1 MKFSKES
8 HRKTGVGITEN
19 DGAIGLLYRDPMK
32 EEESIEEVVES
43 RVDETT
49 SLFNI
54 FTVSQDIKKIIKQ
67 KDVES
72 ASIEDKEKAILMEEA
87 KNVADLV
94 IVVVRTL
101 KSNNN
106 LQTDLFVEKIK
117 KQKKT
122 EVKYTERGIDEAL
135 NRFLKKSFRVLPT
148 KNALR
153 ELLIYTLIKNQSLS
167 QEQKEKIQKNFI
179 DKLVS
184 EYNKTTVKQN
194 VPKAL
199 RNQNMVIQPNP
210 NKEGKILA
218 ISETPKSKETKTSEK
233 DAFRDFL
240 SEYAVLDENKRH
252 ELRVKLRRLVVLYF
266 YGPDRVVFCDF
277 DEWKDHESKKSEDV
291 FFADI
296 IKDRKVTKNADEKE
310 TVNVDATFDSI
321 RTKNISSYR
330 ESLSFVNS
338 HKEGFFDNQ
347 VLNKFWIHHIENEV
361 ERIYKHIK
369 PSTPDYKFQ
378 IGYLSEK
385 VWKGIINYL
394 SIKYI
399 AEGKAVYNYA
409 MTALSNENN
418 SKAFGKI
425 DENYIKGI
433 SSFEYE
439 RIKAGETLQ
448 RECAVNIAFAA
459 RHLANAT
466 VNLDDVNTDFL
477 LLKLDE
483 PSEKE
488 KQRGIKSLVDCA
500 KPNVRKNL
508 LQFFGGESIWK
519 DFDFR
524 DIEDIKLLDEF
535 KKMIYSLRNA
545 SFHYKTENID
555 TGSRDTEL
563 IAEMFKKD
571 CQNASGIQK
580 NKMFSNN
587 VVKFYREEDI
597 QRLLEKLYSKIN
609 NRASQVPSFNAV
621 FVRKNFKEYLAKH
634 TNAYDLISDDLKN
647 IWESAVYYLYK
658 EIYYNLFLQDS
669 NSFQYLKDYVDGLD
683 EDKNCTDK
691 KMLRAHIDFKNAFK
705 EYAQMGNLS
714 SVCQMIMTEYNNQ
727 NQGHRKAIS
736 GRSGMGKE
744 LKYKHYKIILLNGL
758 RSAFSKY
765 LKENEKDYGFINKP
779 TVNILNLEDF
789 LPTYT
794 SNQYN
799 DLVEC
804 VRSDFELQK
813 WYVVGRLLNPKQVNQ
828 LIGSFRSYT
837 QYVNDVKRRAELTG
851 NPIRNMDVSVD
862 VENIV
867 GVLDVCTKLNGMTS
881 NVLEDYFENEN
892 EYARYVANFVNF
904 GQTKGCNYAK
914 KLKEFCNQEINGQK
928 IGIYHDGTNPIINRN
943 VILCKLYGATEII
956 SKSEVKKVDLST
968 IREYFKLANKIKQ
981 YKVSGVCR
989 DKVEQLNV
997 RDYQEIKNRVEL
1009 RNIVE
1014 YSEIINELQGQLIN
1028 WGYLRER
1035 DLMYFQL
1042 GFHYLSL
1049 HNNEEKPNGY
1059 DNAGDEYT
1067 GAILYQIV
1075 AMYTNGIDLIDVNGK
1090 SKGKENLPTG
1100 AKVNLFGSYSKEML
1114 GLAKKEKDP
1123 IYIAGLEL
1131 FEYVKEHNQCVDLRN
1146 YIEHFHYY
1154 AKHNRSM
1161 LDIYSEVFD
1170 RFFTYDMKYAKN
1182 VPNMMYNILLQHL
1195 VVAMFDF
1202 TSGEKKY
1209 GDSYDLLKKR
1219 ASISIRKPNG
1229 LASEKFIYN
1238 LENGKKV
1245 IKLTARGRAYLED
1258 IATIIYYPDD
1268 VPEEI
1273 IKDPIEDDKD
1283 AKGKD
1288 KKVKIQNDGKKR
1300 TFNNHNKKNNHGY
1313 RSKQPPKKKDYYSKR
1328 NH

>member
-8 HRKTGVGITEN
+8 HRKTGVGITEK
-19 DGAIGLLYRDPMK
+19 DGAVGLLYRDPMK
-32 EEESIEEVVES
+32 EEESIEKVVNQRTKS
-43 RVDETT
+43 TKV
-49 SLFNI
+49 LFNL
-54 FTVSQDIKKIIKQ
+54 FGTGDN
-67 KDVES
+67 
-72 ASIEDKEKAILMEEA
+72 AKEISKGAKEVAKAVNKAIS
-87 KNVADLV
+87 N
-94 IVVVRTL
+94 L
-101 KSNNN
+101 KANKKYNRKDQINSSLN
-106 LQTDLFVEKIK
+106 TDIMYSEMMNHI
-117 KQKKT
+117 QY
-122 EVKYTERGIDEAL
+122 EYTEENVDDAL
-135 NRFLKKSFRVLPT
+135 DKLLKKSFRT
-148 KNALR
+148 MRAKNSLR
-153 ELLIYTLIKNQSLS
+153 ELLISAFVTHEPLTS
-167 QEQKEKIQKNFI
+167 EQKETINKNFI

-184 EYNKTTVKQN
+184 EYNKTIVKQN
-194 VPKAL
+194 APKAL
-199 RNQNMVIQPNP
+199 RNQNMVIQPN
-210 NKEGKILA
+210 KGGEVLA

-266 YGPDRVVFCDF
+266 YGPDRVDFCDF

-291 FFADI
+291 FFADV
-296 IKDRKVTKNADEKE
+296 IKDKKETKKPDGTVIEKI

-321 RTKNISSYR
+321 RTRNISSYR
-330 ESLSFVNS
+330 ESLTFVNS

-409 MTALSNENN
+409 MTALSSKND

-439 RIKAGETLQ
+439 RIKAEETLQ

-483 PSEKE
+483 PSEKD
-488 KQRGIKSLVDCA
+488 KQRGIKSLADCA

-519 DFDFR
+519 NFDFG
-524 DIEDIKLLDEF
+524 DIEDIKLLDDF
-535 KKMIYSLRNA
+535 KNMIYSLRNA
-545 SFHYKTENID
+545 SFHYKTESID
-555 TGSRDTEL
+555 TGSWNTEL
-563 IAEMFKKD
+563 IAAMFKKD
-571 CQNASGIQK
+571 CQNASVIQK
-580 NKMFSNN
+580 NKMYSNN

-621 FVRKNFKEYLAKH
+621 FVRKNFSDYLRGE
-634 TNAYDLISDDLKN
+634 NICPNFSSDDLKN

-658 EIYYNLFLQDS
+658 EIYYNSFLQDS
-669 NSFQYLKDYVDGLD
+669 SSFKYLTDYVNGLD
-683 EDKNCTDK
+683 ENCADKNISK
-691 KMLRAHIDFKNAFK
+691 AHSDFKNAFK
-705 EYAQMGNLS
+705 EYAKMGNLS

-727 NQGHRKAIS
+727 NKGHRVALS
-736 GRSGMGKE
+736 GRSGRGE
-744 LKYKHYKIILLNGL
+744 DLIFKHYKMLLLESL
-758 RSAFSKY
+758 RATFTRY
-765 LKENEKDYGFINKP
+765 LKENQNIFDFINYPKEKEN
-779 TVNILNLEDF
+779 VLDIDEF
-789 LPTYT
+789 LPNYI
-794 SNQYN
+794 SSQY
-799 DLVEC
+799 DYLVEK
-804 VRSDFELQK
+804 VHKNTELQK
-813 WYVVGRLLNPKQVNQ
+813 WYAIGRFLNPKQVNQ

-837 QYVNDVKRRAELTG
+837 QYINDVKRRAKQTG
-851 NPIRNMDVSVD
+851 NSIRNTVVSVN
-862 VENIV
+862 VKAV
-867 GVLDVCTKLNGMTS
+867 VSVLDVCTKLNGMTS
-881 NVLEDYFENEN
+881 NVLEDYFENKN
-892 EYARYVANFVNF
+892 EYAQYVANFVNF
-904 GQTKGCNYAK
+904 GLEEGSDYADAE
-914 KLKEFCNQEINGQK
+914 LAAFCDQDINGQK

-956 SKSEVKKVDLST
+956 SKSKVKKVDLST
-968 IREYFKLANKIKQ
+968 IRKYFKLADEIKK

-989 DKVEQLNV
+989 NKDEQLKV
-997 RDYQEIKNRVEL
+997 REYQEVKNKVEL

-1049 HNNEEKPNGY
+1049 HNHEEKPSGY
-1059 DNAGDEYT
+1059 DIAGEYT

-1075 AMYTNGIDLIDVNGK
+1075 AMYTNGVTLIDANGK
-1090 SKGKENLPTG
+1090 SKKNAKLSAGGKV
-1100 AKVNLFGSYSKEML
+1100 KSFGSYSKEL
-1114 GLAKKEKDP
+1114 RGLAKEEKEDNDP
-1123 IYIAGLEL
+1123 IYVAGLEL

-1170 RFFTYDMKYAKN
+1170 RFFTYDMKYSKN
-1182 VPNMMYNILLQHL
+1182 VPNMLYNILLQHL
-1195 VVAMFDF
+1195 VVARF
-1202 TSGEKKY
+1202 TFSSGLKEY
-1209 GDSYDLLKKR
+1209 GDKNVLSKKR
-1219 ASISIRKPNG
+1219 AAISLRRNG
-1229 LASEKFIYN
+1229 IASEQFTYK
-1238 LENGKKV
+1238 LADEKGQ
-1245 IKLTARGRAYLED
+1245 IKLNARGEAYLVD
-1258 IATIIYYPDD
+1258 VAAILYYPESIPAD
-1268 VPEEI
+1268 I
-1273 IKDPIEDDKD
+1273 IKNPSDEDENAEEKS
-1283 AKGKD
+1283 KD
-1288 KKVKIQNDGKKR
+1288 KTKR
-1300 TFNNHNKKNNHGY
+1300 EEKTKNNTNFRKNKMKESEPAPTMAGLFANI
-1313 RSKQPPKKKDYYSKR
+1313 KLD
-1328 NH
+1328 N